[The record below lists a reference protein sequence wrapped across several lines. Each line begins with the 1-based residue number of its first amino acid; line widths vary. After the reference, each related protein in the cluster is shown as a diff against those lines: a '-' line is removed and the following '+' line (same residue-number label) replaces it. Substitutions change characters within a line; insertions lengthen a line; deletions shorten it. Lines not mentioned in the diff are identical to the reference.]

1 MERVSNSFQQRD
13 LLDLHRRESGVALLE
28 LDIDGEPVDNLVT
41 RSPDFTPPSH
51 RHESD
56 EEKDLRESTAV
67 NRKAAEQALKV
78 FDKYLKE
85 TTWKKEA
92 EELKGDA
99 KRLFQKYQNH
109 ALGRATKEEK
119 AADKELKR

>member
-1 MERVSNSFQQRD
+1 VS
-13 LLDLHRRESGVALLE
+13 A
-28 LDIDGEPVDNLVT
+28 
-41 RSPDFTPPSH
+41 
-51 RHESD
+51 
-56 EEKDLRESTAV
+56 AV
-67 NRKAAEQALKV
+67 NREAAEQALKV

-119 AADKELKR
+119 AADKKLAEEELKEAKDTSQRAEKKLKR